1 MGSIA
6 NKLFNDFEL
15 YKLGYDFM
23 GYTFDDKKQ
32 ISYHHIQPRH
42 YKGKTTYQN
51 GALLVR
57 ETSHN
62 YIHTIEE
69 YEFNLFIELSQELIA
84 EHKDGI
90 TKDHLLAIRQM
101 LEYFEGRYKDM
112 YTKRGVLIVKDEYV
126 RRRIDLWVSWN
137 ITLTCAI
144 LHNVDW

>member
-1 MGSIA
+1 MGSIT

-23 GYTFDDKKQ
+23 GYYFDDKKQ

-42 YKGKTTYQN
+42 YKGKTTYKN

-62 YIHTIEE
+62 YIHVIEE
-69 YEFNLFIELSQELIA
+69 YEFRLFIELSQELIA

-90 TKDHLLAIRQM
+90 TKEHLLAIRQM

-112 YTKRGVLIVKDEYV
+112 YTKRGGLIVKDEYI
-126 RRRIDLWVSWN
+126 RRRIEL
-137 ITLTCAI
+137 
-144 LHNVDW
+144 

>member
-1 MGSIA
+1 MRA
-6 NKLFNDFEL
+6 VTKEMVKEYEL
-15 YKLGYDFM
+15 KKLGYDFM
-23 GYTFDDKKQ
+23 GYTFDDKKE

-42 YKGKTTYQN
+42 YKGKTTYKN

-69 YEFNLFIELSQELIA
+69 YEFQLFIELSQELIA

-112 YTKRGVLIVKDEYV
+112 YTKRGGLIVKDEYI
-126 RRRIDLWVSWN
+126 RRRIQL
-137 ITLTCAI
+137 
-144 LHNVDW
+144 

>member
-32 ISYHHIQPRH
+32 LSYHHIQPRH
-42 YKGKTTYQN
+42 YKGKTTYKN

-62 YIHTIEE
+62 YIHTIET
-69 YEFNLFIELSQELIA
+69 FDFKLFIELSQELKL
-84 EHKDGI
+84 EHQDGI
-90 TKDHLLAIRQM
+90 TKEHLLAIRDI
-101 LEYFEGRYKDM
+101 LEFFEYKFENQ
-112 YTKRGVLIVKDEYV
+112 YTKRGLPIIKEDFV
-126 RRRIDLWVSWN
+126 RRRIKLWMSWN
-137 ITLTCAI
+137 ITLTCVI
-144 LHNVDW
+144 LHNADW

>member
-23 GYTFDDKKQ
+23 GYTFDDKKE

-42 YKGKTTYQN
+42 YKGKTTYKN

-62 YIHTIEE
+62 YIHVIEE
-69 YEFNLFIELSQELIA
+69 YEFQLFIELSQELIA

-112 YTKRGVLIVKDEYV
+112 YTKRGGLIVKEEYI
-126 RRRIDLWVSWN
+126 RRRIQL
-137 ITLTCAI
+137 
-144 LHNVDW
+144 

>member
-1 MGSIA
+1 MGSIT

-23 GYTFDDKKQ
+23 GYYFDDKKQ

-42 YKGKTTYQN
+42 YKGKTTYKN

-69 YEFNLFIELSQELIA
+69 YEFQLFIELSQELIA

-101 LEYFEGRYKDM
+101 LEYFEHKFENQ
-112 YTKRGVLIVKDEYV
+112 YTKRGVPIIKEEFT
-126 RRRIDLWVSWN
+126 RRRTNL
-137 ITLTCAI
+137 
-144 LHNVDW
+144 

>member
-1 MGSIA
+1 MGSIT

-42 YKGKTTYQN
+42 YKGKTTYKN

-62 YIHTIEE
+62 YIHIIEE
-69 YEFNLFIELSQELIA
+69 YEFQLFIELSQELIA

-112 YTKRGVLIVKDEYV
+112 YTKRGVLIVKDEYI
-126 RRRIDLWVSWN
+126 RRRIQL
-137 ITLTCAI
+137 
-144 LHNVDW
+144 